1 MSMREKRRPGRRGQ
15 GQVSAGGSTEQSLEG
30 WEDSDEP
37 REAVSRGQ
45 GRVGPQA
52 RNTARD

>member
-1 MSMREKRRPGRRGQ
+1 MRGEEKG
-15 GQVSAGGSTEQSLEG
+15 VSVGSSTEQSLEG

-37 REAVSRGQ
+37 REVVSRGQ
-45 GRVGPQA
+45 RKVGQQA